1 MSQKQQIC
9 FKITTDELLNKLDEF
24 KTDQKFKTRSDAI
37 NHILVVFF
45 SQNDLEEKIEL
56 MLEKY
61 MENPKFLEFIDSQI
75 DKRLLSRATDSVSRE
90 RKTASKK

>member
-24 KTDQKFKTRSDAI
+24 KEDQKFKTRSDAI

-61 MENPKFLEFIDSQI
+61 TENPKFQEFINSQI
-75 DKRLLSRATDSVSRE
+75 DKRLLARAMDSV
-90 RKTASKK
+90 TQINKK

>member
-9 FKITTDELLNKLDEF
+9 FKITTDGLLNKLDDF

-45 SQNDLEEKIEL
+45 SQNDLEDKIEQ
-56 MLEKY
+56 MLDKY
-61 MENPKFLEFIDSQI
+61 MDNPKFQEFIDSQI
-75 DKRLLSRATDSVSRE
+75 DKRLLARATESVSRE
-90 RKTASKK
+90 KSKQ